1 MLSTDNLVCTWK
13 GYRMHEMKSF
23 VILYTVFVVLGVFN
37 QFVLCAARPDD
48 EQTQSS
54 IQQVRKK

>member
-1 MLSTDNLVCTWK
+1 
-13 GYRMHEMKSF
+13 MHEMKSF

-37 QFVLCAARPDD
+37 QFVFCAARPDD